1 MGITDL
7 PGHDGKV
14 TSDEKLIYISH
25 QRYKG
30 GNRNYCSHFS
40 VTFKTTGKL
49 LIVFVRLILGKEGVD
64 GFTGRRQK
72 SDNRYEFD
80 LKLVLKSLRCK

>member
-1 MGITDL
+1 MTDL
-7 PGHDGKV
+7 PGHDRKV
-14 TSDEKLIYISH
+14 TSDKKLIYVSLISL
-25 QRYKG
+25 
-30 GNRNYCSHFS
+30 SHFS
-40 VTFKTTGKL
+40 VTFNTTGKL
-49 LIVFVRLILGKEGVD
+49 LIAFVILTLGKKGVD